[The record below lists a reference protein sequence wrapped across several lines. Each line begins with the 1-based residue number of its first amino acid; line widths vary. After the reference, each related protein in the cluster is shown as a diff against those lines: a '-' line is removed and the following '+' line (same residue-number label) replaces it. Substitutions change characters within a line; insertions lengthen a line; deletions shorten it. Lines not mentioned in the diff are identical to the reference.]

1 MKAIFKLFIKTVLAT
16 LLVFAQ
22 GCTKFSQLNPQ
33 APTAIVTAP
42 AVFAPKLSTITVP
55 VSFKVS
61 ALEEKLNQQITG
73 ILYQDDNLEDDNLKV
88 TVVKAGNLAMQAN
101 GDKIYLTM
109 PLRVSATGRWR
120 WEACKMCPRLEKT
133 ESTTFDVIVKNE
145 SQLTLTENYQVKST
159 STSDFEWGS
168 TKPVL
173 TLGPLKIGLASFIEP
188 SLRAQMQT
196 LAAQLDREVQN
207 RIKIKEYVQQAW
219 NQVQQPIPLNK
230 ELDAWLIITPQAIK
244 VSPLTASNG
253 DFLLQIGLS
262 SYLQTVTNGKPQVK
276 PNLIL
281 PPLVTDNQLKN
292 NIQIGVMGE
301 ISYSHATTILK
312 QQLTNKQFSFADG
325 KDQVT
330 VHDVALSGN
339 GDKLVVML
347 DVTGHTKAGL
357 FTKNIAGKIFLQ
369 AVPYLDAET
378 SSVRVRDVDFTLD
391 TKDQLLKAASW
402 LAKNRFA
409 QTIEEQVSL
418 PFKTQ
423 LEEGHKLLQQNL
435 DNASRLNESIKL
447 TGQITEIVPD
457 AIYLTPTSIKA
468 VVNAKGN
475 LSAQIIGFSRL

>member
-1 MKAIFKLFIKTVLAT
+1 MKVINKYYLVSAFGLLMVLFQA
-16 LLVFAQ
+16 
-22 GCTKFSQLNPQ
+22 CTSNKQLNPQ

-42 AVFAPKLSTITVP
+42 AVLVPKFSTITVP

-73 ILYQDDNLEDDNLKV
+73 ILYKDDNLEDDNLKV
-88 TVVKAGNLAMQAN
+88 TVVKSGNLAMQAN
-101 GDKIYLTM
+101 GNKIYLTM
-109 PLRVSATGRWR
+109 PLRVAATGRWR
-120 WEACKMCPRLEKT
+120 WEACKVCPRLEKT
-133 ESTTFDVIVKNE
+133 ESTTFDLIVKNE
-145 SQLTLTENYQVKST
+145 SQLTLTPDYQVKST

-173 TLGPLKIGLASFIEP
+173 TLGPLKIGLARFIEP

-196 LAAQLDREVQN
+196 LAGQLDREVQN
-207 RIKIKEYVQQAW
+207 RIKIKDYVQQAW

-230 ELDAWLIITPQAIK
+230 ELDAWLTISPQAIK

-281 PPLVTDNQLKN
+281 PPLVTDNQLEN
-292 NIQIGVMGE
+292 NIQIGLMGE
-301 ISYSHATTILK
+301 ISYSHATKILK
-312 QQLTNKQFSFADG
+312 QQLVNKQFSFSDG

-330 VHDVALSGN
+330 VHDVALSGS

-378 SSVRVRDVDFTLD
+378 NSVRLRDVDFALD

-409 QTIEEQVSL
+409 QAIEDQVSL
-418 PFKTQ
+418 PFKDQ
-423 LEEGHKLLQQNL
+423 LDEGHKLLQQNL

-468 VVNAKGN
+468 VINAKGN
-475 LSAQIIGFSRL
+475 LSAQIIGF